1 MNRAPPHRPARVAP
15 VAQCAPATRLNSR
28 SPASQTRQR
37 CVSPDENSACVL
49 YFAAKS
55 LGGEAMFYGSFP
67 YWPQMTAAV
76 GIAIGGIVGSAAAL
90 DTGEVDRYLGT
101 ALFLVITVSLYIWK
115 FHLAAKR

>member
-1 MNRAPPHRPARVAP
+1 
-15 VAQCAPATRLNSR
+15 
-28 SPASQTRQR
+28 
-37 CVSPDENSACVL
+37 
-49 YFAAKS
+49 
-55 LGGEAMFYGSFP
+55 MFYGSFP